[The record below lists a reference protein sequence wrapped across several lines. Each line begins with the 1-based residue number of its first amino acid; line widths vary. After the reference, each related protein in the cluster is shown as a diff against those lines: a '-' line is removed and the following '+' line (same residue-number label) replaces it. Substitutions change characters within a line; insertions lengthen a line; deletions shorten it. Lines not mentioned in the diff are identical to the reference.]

1 MERRSHRK
9 ILDIVLRGIKM
20 EGVQM
25 LKTYLRLAAIM
36 VMSACSIS
44 VAEDVWQEYKPKVE
58 KAAKAYI
65 QAYAKP
71 GEQDKWNKRLSAR
84 MEETGRSLSTI
95 ALDWFFDHEAELVR
109 KMDDKML
116 EACFYF
122 MEFVRTG
129 TPPPMQMRD
138 RMTPQNF
145 EDLIS
150 YLETKVQ
157 EKP

>member
-1 MERRSHRK
+1 MW
-9 ILDIVLRGIKM
+9 
-20 EGVQM
+20 
-25 LKTYLRLAAIM
+25 KTIAAAII
-36 VMSACSIS
+36 VVTSSLASG
-44 VAEDVWQEYKPKVE
+44 ADVWKEYRPKVE
-58 KAAKAYI
+58 VAARAYI
-65 QAYAKP
+65 KAYAKP
-71 GEQDKWNKRLSAR
+71 GEQEKWAKGLSSR

-95 ALDWFFDHEAELVR
+95 ALDWFFDHEADLNR
-109 KMDDKML
+109 KMDDRIL

-122 MEFVRTG
+122 MEFVRTD

-138 RMTPQNF
+138 RMTAQNF